1 MKKYI
6 KPQIEVSNIELS
18 SIICASDVP
27 GIESNIAPQL
37 SSRRKRSFQRISLSM
52 MIGVTKNNSPYAIWS

>member
-6 KPQIEVSNIELS
+6 KPQIEVSNIELG

-27 GIESNIAPQL
+27 GIESNIAPTTTTIKDKDNIP
-37 SSRRKRSFQRISLSM
+37 SKEYSFEDDW
-52 MIGVTKNNSPYAIWS
+52 GYEE

>member
-6 KPQIEVSNIELS
+6 KPQIEVSNIELG

-27 GIESNIAPQL
+27 GVDPTISTTTTINKKEDIL
-37 SSRRKRSFQRISLSM
+37 SKE
-52 MIGVTKNNSPYAIWS
+52 YAFEDDWGYEE

>member
-18 SIICASDVP
+18 SLLSASGEVAGSLNKTNP
-27 GIESNIAPQL
+27 IKNSNEIL
-37 SSRRKRSFQRISLSM
+37 SKEFAFEDDW
-52 MIGVTKNNSPYAIWS
+52 GYEE

>member
-6 KPQIEVSNIELS
+6 KPQIEVSNIELG

-27 GIESNIAPQL
+27 GVDPTISTTTTIKQKEEIL
-37 SSRRKRSFQRISLSM
+37 SKDFAFEDDW
-52 MIGVTKNNSPYAIWS
+52 GYEE